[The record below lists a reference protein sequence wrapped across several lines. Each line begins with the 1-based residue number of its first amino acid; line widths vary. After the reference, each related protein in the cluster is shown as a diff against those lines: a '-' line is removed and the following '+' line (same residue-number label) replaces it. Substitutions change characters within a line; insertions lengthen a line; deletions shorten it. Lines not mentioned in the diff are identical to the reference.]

1 MGEPEGAVAM
11 DASGSQFLELLLCHN
26 KKKEKKKEKLR
37 RDLNV
42 KRHQERGRDK
52 NRGEKSWDVTA

>member
-1 MGEPEGAVAM
+1 MGELEGAVAM

-26 KKKEKKKEKLR
+26 KKKKEKLR

-42 KRHQERGRDK
+42 KGHQKRGRDK